1 MMDRA
6 LGKPRRHLLDEQVSL
21 PREATHDVVSMV
33 NRLMVGLLVDAKAKA
48 QSQGVAA
55 WSRPL
60 APSSGGP
67 P

>member
-6 LGKPRRHLLDEQVSL
+6 PGKPRRHLLDEQVSL
-21 PREATHDVVSMV
+21 PREATRDVVSMV
-33 NRLMVGLLVDAKAKA
+33 TRLMVGLLVDVKAKA
-48 QSQGVAA
+48 QSPGVVA